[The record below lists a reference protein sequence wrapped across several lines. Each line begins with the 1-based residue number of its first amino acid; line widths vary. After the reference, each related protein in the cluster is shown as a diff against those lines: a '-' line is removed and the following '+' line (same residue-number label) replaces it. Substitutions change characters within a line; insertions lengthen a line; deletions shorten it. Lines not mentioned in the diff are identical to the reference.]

1 MKFDLKHSNNKL
13 TYWIALG
20 VLGVFI
26 IIAQN
31 LFKEILFR
39 VIGIGLMA
47 VSALG
52 VVNWFRYKDRTPD
65 GLIRLAGG
73 ALFFLLG
80 LWITVNPMRFDRLV
94 NVVIGLVPV
103 VVGIQWFMRGWKP
116 VRSYPILASA
126 VLAVIVGLVIMCN
139 SAATTWVI
147 VLGGIGLVYTAVI
160 GIVGEMKYQ
169 R

>member
-1 MKFDLKHSNNKL
+1 MFSKVS
-13 TYWIALG
+13 
-20 VLGVFI
+20 FI
-26 IIAQN
+26 
-31 LFKEILFR
+31 
-39 VIGIGLMA
+39 
-47 VSALG
+47 
-52 VVNWFRYKDRTPD
+52 P
-65 GLIRLAGG
+65 
-73 ALFFLLG
+73 FFLLG

-116 VRSYPILASA
+116 IRSYPILASA